1 MTFQS
6 SVAVE
11 YILHVR
17 ILCHVV
23 IFMNADGNKN
33 IFSSTIVTFF
43 ILLKPLYN
51 LQKFWVVK
59 RLHNNTIFSQHDI
72 LGYRIVGLLH
82 LSYAS
87 KIAIEIC
94 KIDYMALITNIF

>member
-1 MTFQS
+1 MIVKTTNNNCLCKIVCTSVLLQCDLHNTLYMTFQS

-17 ILCHVV
+17 ILRHVV

-33 IFSSTIVTFF
+33 MSSTILTFF

-51 LQKFWVVK
+51 LQKLFD
-59 RLHNNTIFSQHDI
+59 NITIF
-72 LGYRIVGLLH
+72 
-82 LSYAS
+82 
-87 KIAIEIC
+87 
-94 KIDYMALITNIF
+94 